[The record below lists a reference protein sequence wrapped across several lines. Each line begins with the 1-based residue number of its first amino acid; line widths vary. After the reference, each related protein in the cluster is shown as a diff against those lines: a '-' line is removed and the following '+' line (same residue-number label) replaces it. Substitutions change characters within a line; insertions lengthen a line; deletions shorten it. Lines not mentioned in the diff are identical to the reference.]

1 VFFNSKLPNL
11 YFPVFVLSHK
21 TKSVV
26 TLAFGKEEN
35 FFIFCHKIK
44 CQKQKKFQEKQ
55 RKKLLWNIITISFL
69 LKKTQEL
76 ILKLCKQR
84 KSYQKKKF
92 SLIFANSNDKK
103 RKKELNNN
111 KKSD

>member
-1 VFFNSKLPNL
+1 VS
-11 YFPVFVLSHK
+11 K
-21 TKSVV
+21 TK
-26 TLAFGKEEN
+26 
-35 FFIFCHKIK
+35 
-44 CQKQKKFQEKQ
+44 KKFQEKQ
-55 RKKLLWNIITISFL
+55 KRKLLWINIITISFL

>member
-1 VFFNSKLPNL
+1 LEKKRIFL
-11 YFPVFVLSHK
+11 YFVTKLSVK
-21 TKSVV
+21 NK
-26 TLAFGKEEN
+26 
-35 FFIFCHKIK
+35 
-44 CQKQKKFQEKQ
+44 KKFQEKQ
-55 RKKLLWNIITISFL
+55 KKKLLLSINKSLYLKITISFL

-103 RKKELNNN
+103 RKKRI
-111 KKSD
+111 K

>member
-1 VFFNSKLPNL
+1 
-11 YFPVFVLSHK
+11 
-21 TKSVV
+21 
-26 TLAFGKEEN
+26 
-35 FFIFCHKIK
+35 
-44 CQKQKKFQEKQ
+44 
-55 RKKLLWNIITISFL
+55 L

-92 SLIFANSNDKK
+92 SLIFAYSNDKK